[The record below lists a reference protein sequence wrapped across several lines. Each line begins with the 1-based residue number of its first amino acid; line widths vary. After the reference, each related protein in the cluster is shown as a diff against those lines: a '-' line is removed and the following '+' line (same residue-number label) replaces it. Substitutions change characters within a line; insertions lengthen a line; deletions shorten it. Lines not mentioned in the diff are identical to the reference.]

1 MLENANNAGNALA
14 ANQTQCFVAN
24 IIDGFRL
31 LERVLLDAGHIRLFA
46 GHGDQNN
53 IGNFGHIKY
62 WVRIISIHVQK
73 NKSLLSAAHVRWAS
87 WIGTQIRFKLWSE
100 SFFFLH
106 DFISVSLVLGRLQLF
121 LVNQTML
128 DQMGS
133 DLFRITGRAEIEK
146 SYNLGS
152 NVIKLVFASLDGLL
166 VEKLFVVL
174 CHEVKT
180 SSLHDHLFTL
190 GLALLI

>member
-1 MLENANNAGNALA
+1 
-14 ANQTQCFVAN
+14 
-24 IIDGFRL
+24 
-31 LERVLLDAGHIRLFA
+31 
-46 GHGDQNN
+46 
-53 IGNFGHIKY
+53 
-62 WVRIISIHVQK
+62 
-73 NKSLLSAAHVRWAS
+73 
-87 WIGTQIRFKLWSE
+87 
-100 SFFFLH
+100 
-106 DFISVSLVLGRLQLF
+106 
-121 LVNQTML
+121 ML

-180 SSLHDHLFTL
+180 SALHDHLFTL